1 MLGLVCAEGVRASE
15 LTSDFAPLGQRTG
28 VLYHTSLEL
37 QKQGRQYHAY
47 VPLRPKRSIFRLRV
61 RSIILDKSPRMGAQR
76 RAAADNSK
84 HFELTNFVVQF

>member
-37 QKQGRQYHAY
+37 QKQGRQYHTYA
-47 VPLRPKRSIFRLRV
+47 PLPPLCKLQH
-61 RSIILDKSPRMGAQR
+61 PG
-76 RAAADNSK
+76 RAIAPPACANVGVYW
-84 HFELTNFVVQF
+84 F

>member
-37 QKQGRQYHAY
+37 QKQGRQYHTYA
-47 VPLRPKRSIFRLRV
+47 PLPPWYTEGFTFFGCLS
-61 RSIILDKSPRMGAQR
+61 
-76 RAAADNSK
+76 DNR
-84 HFELTNFVVQF
+84 